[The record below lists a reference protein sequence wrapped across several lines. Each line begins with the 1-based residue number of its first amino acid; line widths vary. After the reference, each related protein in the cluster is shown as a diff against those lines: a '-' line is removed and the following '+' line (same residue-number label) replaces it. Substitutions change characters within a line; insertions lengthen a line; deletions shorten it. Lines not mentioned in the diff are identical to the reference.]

1 MKKVIAAL
9 VLATLLLSAC
19 AFSAFAVDDTKS
31 STVKASVDP
40 SYMATVPAT
49 LDFGTGL
56 KSDGKTIEKTF
67 SVSVSNFVASQS
79 ENLVATVSPKR
90 APASGG
96 FPLYLIKDP
105 AATGDNKYD
114 YDVSIPY
121 SVYSKT
127 TDSFTQVVP
136 GGEFMRLTDEV
147 NKTQDGKVSL
157 VKNFDISGDYEGFLV
172 FNFSIQ

>member
-1 MKKVIAAL
+1 MKKVITAL
-9 VLATLLLSAC
+9 ALITLLLSAC

-31 STVKASVDP
+31 STVKASIDP
-40 SYMATVPAT
+40 SYIATVPAT

-56 KSDGKTIEKTF
+56 KSDGKTIEKAF

-90 APASGG
+90 ASASGG

-127 TDSFTQVVP
+127 TDFTQVVP

-147 NKTQDGKVSL
+147 DKTQEGKVSL
-157 VKNFDISGDYEGFLV
+157 AKKFDISGDYEGFLV